1 MMYHVVKLVRF
12 TVKKEAGKVE
22 TLGRVGVRLCEF
34 RKVGQ
39 EPLESKKGPKRA
51 KNFFKILNF
60 ENFENFFGPFWP
72 LFGL

>member
-39 EPLESKKGPKRA
+39 EPLESKKGPKGP
-51 KNFFKILNF
+51 KKIFKIFKIQNF
-60 ENFENFFGPFWP
+60 EKIFGPFWP